1 MHNIFQR
8 LIMIAIASCMI
19 TGGLLSISSQFV
31 SALANGTPPT
41 QPTLYVNGQNS
52 SINSSKNCSGTHSN
66 RSCNITVNVSAQGL
80 TSTNPNLH
88 WTATYNQ
95 SDTIGGNINQ
105 NNVSEP
111 VPIGNLPC
119 SSQTITFSGPNNNVY
134 VSLSC
139 STATSTSTATHT
151 STPTHTPSPS
161 PTSTITPKPKPTP
174 TPSPTRNSSN
184 LGLPVTLASLFLV
197 IVACLLYLFTTS
209 QHIPLLKRI
218 RSLVLPPEL
227 LQ

>member
-161 PTSTITPKPKPTP
+161 PTSTPSPTPTKSPTSAPTHTPTPTLPPTPTPMPRPTP

-184 LGLPVTLASLFLV
+184 LGLPVTLA
-197 IVACLLYLFTTS
+197 
-209 QHIPLLKRI
+209 
-218 RSLVLPPEL
+218 
-227 LQ
+227 